1 MTLSVEKSV
10 LLHFAH
16 VGPRKFPGDGVWICG
31 WCYKGDG
38 WKGTWPTRWIMHA
51 VALKP
56 GQKFRLPFCQMA
68 VNPKLNPFVRS
79 VGLSFWRSGIRVS
92 WCPGILASWHLHIVC
107 VPASHKQQSEHKQ
120 RWRQCQSQSEN

>member
-1 MTLSVEKSV
+1 
-10 LLHFAH
+10 
-16 VGPRKFPGDGVWICG
+16 
-31 WCYKGDG
+31 
-38 WKGTWPTRWIMHA
+38 
-51 VALKP
+51 
-56 GQKFRLPFCQMA
+56 MA

-120 RWRQCQSQSEN
+120 RWRQCQSQSESQSSIWALPKIKLNKKQPQSQCSESQTETDTPPGGMTEIVTFLLFECG